1 MNGPRAPLPV
11 ARAGVV
17 LATRALPRP
26 TDRARYRAEF
36 LADLHD
42 LPPAGQLRYTVGVLS
57 RTFALRAALG
67 AAPSR
72 AEEDAMTLSVLPVV
86 SWRCRVFRL
95 HRWVRHS
102 TEDGGRFEACALCG
116 QDRGPAGLGPMTT
129 PPWPGDI

>member
-1 MNGPRAPLPV
+1 MNGARAAV
-11 ARAGVV
+11 RAARAGVR
-17 LATRALPRP
+17 LAARALPGP
-26 TDRARYRAEF
+26 SDRARYRAEF

-42 LPPAGQLRYTVGVLS
+42 LPPAGQLRYAAGVLS

-72 AEEDAMTLSVLPVV
+72 AEEEAMTLSVTPVV

-95 HRWVRHS
+95 HRWMRRS

-116 QDRGPAGLGPMTT
+116 MDRGPAGRGPMTT
-129 PPWPGDI
+129 PPWPGGI

>member
-1 MNGPRAPLPV
+1 MNGPRAALSV
-11 ARAGVV
+11 ARAGVG
-17 LATRALPRP
+17 LAARALPRP

-36 LADLHD
+36 LADMHD
-42 LPPAGQLRYTVGVLS
+42 LPPAGQLRYAVGVLS

-95 HRWVRHS
+95 HRWVRRS

-116 QDRGPAGLGPMTT
+116 TDRGPAGRGPMTT
-129 PPWPGDI
+129 PPWPGNI